1 MDPLADPMAHGPKE
15 IELMTT
21 TTTTTYSVRGMTC
34 GHCAASV
41 TTEVGT
47 IPGVTEVAVDVP
59 AGLVTITT
67 DAQVST
73 GAVKAAV
80 AGAGYEVVETGYEAV
95 ESCCGSGVG
104 ATCSTPSIGSVP

>member
-1 MDPLADPMAHGPKE
+1 MANGPKE

-21 TTTTTYSVRGMTC
+21 TTYNVRGMTC

-59 AGLVTITT
+59 AGLVTITS

-80 AGAGYEVVETGYEAV
+80 AEAGYEVVETGYEV
-95 ESCCGSGVG
+95 VDSCCGTGTG
-104 ATCSTPSIGSVP
+104 AACSTPSTASAP